1 MNTRNATTPRQ
12 RYVVS
17 ITAENPLLQDTAA
30 ILAAQIGVVDVSLNQ
45 IVIFDRFLLVV
56 EVVDELVPLVD
67 DGHQLLEQQ
76 LLPQLLRFR
85 LLPICQQIEPI
96 SIRQFM
102 SILKNPEK
110 S

>member
-45 IVIFDRFLLVV
+45 IVIFDPEITKKF
-56 EVVDELVPLVD
+56 
-67 DGHQLLEQQ
+67 
-76 LLPQLLRFR
+76 
-85 LLPICQQIEPI
+85 
-96 SIRQFM
+96 
-102 SILKNPEK
+102 LKNPEK
-110 S
+110 SHRNHINPEENPEKNALKSWKIPQESQRILKKNLKS